1 MSKKYVSVMK
11 WVAPIATMTLA
22 LIQLANIPF
31 PKWLGILLLIVTAI
45 LHTVAILI
53 ERKNNEHNVKS

>member
-11 WVAPIATMTLA
+11 WVAPIVTMALA

-31 PKWLGILLLIVTAI
+31 PNWLGVLLLIITAI
-45 LHTVAILI
+45 LYTVAFLI
-53 ERKNNEHNVKS
+53 ERKNNPVK